1 MGITTDATTGHLTIK
16 QTTFQAALTAD
27 PQGVARLFSNSA
39 WTDNGNATAG
49 GWTDST
55 QTGTYSLTPSTDTI
69 DGSSGNRVGDILFST
84 KGNSKGLGVTAPSS
98 ISGSVNATF
107 VRGIAGQIG
116 QFINQVQDPVS
127 GILTSD
133 STSIQSRITDLGKQA
148 SDQQTRV
155 DAYRTQLM
163 ASFSGMEHS
172 MSTLKKQSS
181 AFLSAIGGSSNSSSN

>member
-1 MGITTDATTGHLTIK
+1 MA
-16 QTTFQAALTAD
+16 AD

-39 WTDNGNATAG
+39 WTDNGNATVG
-49 GWTDST
+49 GWTNST

-69 DGSSGNRVGDILFST
+69 DGSPGNRVGDILFST
-84 KGNSKGLGVTAPSS
+84 KGNSNGLGVTAPTS
-98 ISGSVNATF
+98 ITGSLNATF

-133 STSIQSRITDLGKQA
+133 STSIQNQITDLGKQA

-155 DAYRTQLM
+155 DDYRTQLQ
-163 ASFSGMEHS
+163 ASFTAMEQA
-172 MSTLKKQSS
+172 MSTLKNQSS
-181 AFLSAIGGSSNSSSN
+181 SFLSAISGSTSTSTSSTGTVTG